1 MKKIALFILL
11 IIFFSG
17 GMFMFKSNSNQ
28 KNVIKNLTFNQIEDN
43 KAPLNYKKEYTFI
56 IKELGGKDN
65 ALEFNIINHYVEIYI
80 NNNLVYELEKKETKK
95 DTLVKVPLT
104 KKDINKKVKI
114 ILTPLNDK
122 KIDNNLDI
130 QIK

>member
-11 IIFFSG
+11 IMFFSG
-17 GMFMFKSNSNQ
+17 GMFMFGDNNQ

-56 IKELGGKDN
+56 IKELSGKN
-65 ALEFNIINHYVEIYI
+65 NTLEFNIVNHYVEIYI
-80 NNNLVYELEKKETKK
+80 NDNLIYELEKKETKK

-114 ILTPLNDK
+114 VLIPIQED
-122 KIDNNLDI
+122 IDNNLDL

>member
-17 GMFMFKSNSNQ
+17 GMFMFRDNNQ

-56 IKELGGKDN
+56 IKELSGKDN
-65 ALEFNIINHYVEIYI
+65 ALEFNIINHYVEIYM
-80 NNNLVYELEKKETKK
+80 NDNLIYELEKKETKK

>member
-11 IIFFSG
+11 IIFFVSG
-17 GMFMFKSNSNQ
+17 IFMFKSNSNQ

-56 IKELGGKDN
+56 IKELSGKDN
-65 ALEFNIINHYVEIYI
+65 VLEFNIINHYVEVYI
-80 NNNLVYELEKKETKK
+80 DDNLVYKLKKEKIKK

-104 KKDINKKVKI
+104 KKDINQKVKI
-114 ILTPLNDK
+114 VLIPTRK
-122 KIDNNLDI
+122 EIDNDLDLK
-130 QIK
+130 IK

>member
-17 GMFMFKSNSNQ
+17 GMFMFRDNNQ

-56 IKELGGKDN
+56 IKELSGKDN
-65 ALEFNIINHYVEIYI
+65 ALEFNIINHYVEVYI
-80 NNNLVYELEKKETKK
+80 DDNLVYKLKKEKIKK
-95 DTLVKVPLT
+95 DTLVKVSLT
-104 KKDINKKVKI
+104 KKNINKKVKI
-114 ILTPLNDK
+114 ILTPTQEDV
-122 KIDNNLDI
+122 DNNLDI

>member
-17 GMFMFKSNSNQ
+17 GMFMFRDNNQ

-56 IKELGGKDN
+56 IKELSGKDN

-114 ILTPLNDK
+114 VLIPIQED
-122 KIDNNLDI
+122 IDNNLDL

>member
-1 MKKIALFILL
+1 MKKIAFFILL

-17 GMFMFKSNSNQ
+17 GMFMFRDNNQ
-28 KNVIKNLTFNQIEDN
+28 KNIIKNLTFNQIEDN

-56 IKELGGKDN
+56 IKELSGKDN
-65 ALEFNIINHYVEIYI
+65 ALEFNVINHYAEVYL
-80 NNNLVYELEKKETKK
+80 NDKLVYELEKEKIKK

-114 ILTPLNDK
+114 VLIPTQEDV
-122 KIDNNLDI
+122 DNNLDI

>member
-17 GMFMFKSNSNQ
+17 GMFMFRDNNQ
-28 KNVIKNLTFNQIEDN
+28 KNVINNLTFNQIEDN

-56 IKELGGKDN
+56 IKELSGKN
-65 ALEFNIINHYVEIYI
+65 NTLEFNIINHYVEIYMNDNI
-80 NNNLVYELEKKETKK
+80 VYELKMDEKIKK
-95 DTLVKVPLT
+95 DILVKVPLT

-114 ILTPLNDK
+114 ILTPTQEDV
-122 KIDNNLDI
+122 DNNLDI